1 MMSSGQGMHAVSN
14 AMVQRLSPPPPAGR
28 TASFD
33 ELAELIRHPPPA
45 AGGGPPESA
54 AISPLPAQT
63 PGPPAADAPAGALPF
78 RPTLRRP
85 MALVH
90 VVDDGREGG
99 EVVRLRG
106 DRLVIGRSE
115 ADITIPHDI
124 SMSPLHAGIER
135 LGDGG
140 WQLLDLGSA
149 GGTFVRV
156 TSARLATGSVL
167 QIGKTR
173 LRFEELGP
181 TSAWLVEQ
189 QPGAE
194 RRHEC
199 RGPVATVGRAEGG
212 CHVGLP
218 DPFVSPLHA
227 TLHRTPRG
235 WRIVN
240 AGWNG
245 LWARIEAP
253 VRLTAVSQFLC
264 GEQRFVFEPLG

>member
-1 MMSSGQGMHAVSN
+1 
-14 AMVQRLSPPPPAGR
+14 MVHRLSTPSAGGR
-28 TASFD
+28 AASFD
-33 ELAELIRHPPPA
+33 QLAHLIRHPPAAVTAGPAEPVPSPAPA
-45 AGGGPPESA
+45 AGGVGR
-54 AISPLPAQT
+54 
-63 PGPPAADAPAGALPF
+63 PGSDAPAGALPF
-78 RPTLRRP
+78 RPTLRHP

-99 EVVRLRG
+99 EAVRMRG
-106 DRLVIGRSE
+106 ERLVIGRSE
-115 ADITIPHDI
+115 GEITIPHDI
-124 SMSPLHAGIER
+124 SMSPLHAAIER
-135 LGDGG
+135 LVEGG

-149 GGTFVRV
+149 GGTLVRV
-156 TSARLATGSVL
+156 TSARLTTGSVV

-189 QPGAE
+189 QPGGE

-199 RGPVATVGRAEGG
+199 RGPLATLGRAGNG
-212 CHVGLP
+212 CHVELA

-235 WRIVN
+235 WRIAN

-245 LWARIEAP
+245 LWVRIESP
-253 VRLTAVSQFLC
+253 VRMAAATQ
-264 GEQRFVFEPLG
+264 FVFEPLG